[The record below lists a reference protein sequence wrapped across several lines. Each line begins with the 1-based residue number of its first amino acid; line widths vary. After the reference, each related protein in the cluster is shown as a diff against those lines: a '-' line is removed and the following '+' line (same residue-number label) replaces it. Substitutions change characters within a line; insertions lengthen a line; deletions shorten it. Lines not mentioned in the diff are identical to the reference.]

1 MKVFKENMRT
11 IVKKC
16 GEEMELINKQYEE
29 YTSPQANQIYAEVLI
44 NNKIQERNN
53 KCAVIIQKY
62 TKEINKYLEA
72 ERKALEPN
80 MDIISS
86 SDYQTRLS
94 NTLSLLSLSKGKID
108 INSLEYI
115 AEAGDM
121 NTLNII
127 SNAYSD
133 NFELVNYA
141 RENDT
146 NNLMEKVE
154 VLAEYTKQGMD
165 INNNTLT
172 AQMAREILNKED

>member
-1 MKVFKENMRT
+1 
-11 IVKKC
+11 
-16 GEEMELINKQYEE
+16 
-29 YTSPQANQIYAEVLI
+29 
-44 NNKIQERNN
+44 
-53 KCAVIIQKY
+53 
-62 TKEINKYLEA
+62 
-72 ERKALEPN
+72 

-108 INSLEYI
+108 ISSLEYI